1 MMILHCLYRR
11 LVAGQTSDGGMMVT
25 SVYQRWV
32 LTGSPLR
39 TVGKCKEVG
48 WLVANQQDLSP
59 GPGTT
64 GQHRLVKSLT
74 TNTDKYKYYTH
85 LQNKV
90 F

>member
-1 MMILHCLYRR
+1 
-11 LVAGQTSDGGMMVT
+11 MVT

-48 WLVANQQDLSP
+48 WLVANQWDLSP

-64 GQHRLVKSLT
+64 GQPRYGKV
-74 TNTDKYKYYTH
+74 TDH
-85 LQNKV
+85 EH
-90 F
+90 

>member
-1 MMILHCLYRR
+1 
-11 LVAGQTSDGGMMVT
+11 MVT
-25 SVYQRWV
+25 CVYQRWV

-48 WLVANQQDLSP
+48 WLVANQWDLSP

-64 GQHRLVKSLT
+64 GHSTGTVKSLT
-74 TNTDKYKYYTH
+74 TDTDKYKYNNLNNT
-85 LQNKV
+85 V

>member
-1 MMILHCLYRR
+1 
-11 LVAGQTSDGGMMVT
+11 MVP

-64 GQHRLVKSLT
+64 GQHRHGKVTDIYGIQFSNNLFHAKNILVAVHGCAL
-74 TNTDKYKYYTH
+74 
-85 LQNKV
+85 
-90 F
+90 